1 MRGDG
6 LAGGDG
12 GAQRLGELIP
22 AALRGMA
29 AGVAE
34 RGGPIPAGGP
44 AAVAAALVAE
54 GGELAAGRAGLEA
67 AAERGRREP
76 EAAAAQAGAAGR
88 ATAEPGGRNSAEAAS
103 VQAAASGPAAALV
116 SGRAPT
122 VPRAGSSPHPATDRG
137 GPSPADAGPAAERR
151 DRKPTGGPVATR
163 SAESAPLPPALPRRG
178 VGAEA
183 ALEELSRLLAAGSA
197 DPADPSCAAHLHCPP
212 LAVAVAADVVA
223 SALNPS
229 MDSWDQAPVASELE
243 REFTTGIARLC
254 YPAAETPDA
263 VVTTGGTESNLLGL
277 LLARE
282 NGILQSVCGANAH
295 HSVARAAWLLGL
307 PAPIVVPCEG
317 DRMIPAAL
325 AEVAGPGTVVVAT
338 AGTTNT
344 GTLDPLP
351 EIAEICRRNKS
362 RLHVDAAYGGTALC
376 SDALKHKLAG
386 LELADSV
393 ALDLH
398 KFGWQPVAAG
408 LFAARE
414 AADLA
419 ALTVRAEYLNADD
432 DTEAGLPD
440 LLGRSI
446 RTSRRPDA
454 FRMAV
459 TLRALGTEGLGALVE
474 RCCATAAEVAERV
487 ERHPGLRLWGRPEL
501 STVVLR
507 PVAAD
512 ETGDDELVARVRRA
526 LLEAGTAVIGRAAL
540 PTGPG
545 GENQLWLKLTLLHPH
560 TTAEDY
566 RPLLDRIVATASAE
580 LVAHRES
587 PVAS

>member
-1 MRGDG
+1 MRADG
-6 LAGGDG
+6 LAGGEG
-12 GAQRLGELIP
+12 GADRLGELIP
-22 AALRGMA
+22 LALRGMA

-54 GGELAAGRAGLEA
+54 RGEPGPVVADAVEPGGADVGAAGLRRTAPEA
-67 AAERGRREP
+67 AAEGGEP
-76 EAAAAQAGAAGR
+76 GR
-88 ATAEPGGRNSAEAAS
+88 ADFGPQGSHWAAS
-103 VQAAASGPAAALV
+103 A
-116 SGRAPT
+116 
-122 VPRAGSSPHPATDRG
+122 
-137 GPSPADAGPAAERR
+137 PAAERGESGR
-151 DRKPTGGPVATR
+151 ADFGAEGSRRATP
-163 SAESAPLPPALPRRG
+163 AGNGALPRRG

-183 ALEELSRLLAAGSA
+183 ALEQLSRLLAAGSA
-197 DPADPSCAAHLHCPP
+197 DPADPACAAHLHCPP

-223 SALNPS
+223 GALNPS
-229 MDSWDQAPVASELE
+229 MDSWDQAPVAGELE

-254 YPAAETPDA
+254 YPGADRPDA

-282 NGILQSVCGANAH
+282 NGVVQPVCGANAH

-317 DRMIPAAL
+317 DRLLPDAL
-325 AEVAGPGTVVVAT
+325 DKILTPGCVVVAT

-351 EIAEICRRNKS
+351 EIAAICRRHEA
-362 RLHVDAAYGGTALC
+362 RLHVDAAYGGMALC
-376 SDALKHKLAG
+376 SEPLKTKLDG
-386 LELADSV
+386 LDLADSV

-414 AADLA
+414 AADLG

-459 TLRALGTEGLGALVE
+459 TVHALGTDGLGALVE
-474 RCCATAAEVAERV
+474 RCCATATELARRV
-487 ERHPGLRLWGRPEL
+487 EDHPGLRLWGAPEL

-507 PVAAD
+507 PVVAD
-512 ETGDDELVARVRRA
+512 EAGGDELVARVRRA

-545 GENQLWLKLTLLHPH
+545 GANQLWLKLTLLHPH
-560 TTAEDY
+560 TTAAGY
-566 RPLLDRIVATASAE
+566 LPLLDRIAATAGAE
-580 LVAHRES
+580 LVAGRES

>member
-1 MRGDG
+1 
-6 LAGGDG
+6 
-12 GAQRLGELIP
+12 
-22 AALRGMA
+22 
-29 AGVAE
+29 
-34 RGGPIPAGGP
+34 PIPAGGP
-44 AAVAAALVAE
+44 AAVAAALMAE
-54 GGELAAGRAGLEA
+54 HGEPGTADAREPEVGRA
-67 AAERGRREP
+67 AAESDGQVAVTGIDTLEP
-76 EAAAAQAGAAGR
+76 T
-88 ATAEPGGRNSAEAAS
+88 ATG
-103 VQAAASGPAAALV
+103 V
-116 SGRAPT
+116 
-122 VPRAGSSPHPATDRG
+122 
-137 GPSPADAGPAAERR
+137 
-151 DRKPTGGPVATR
+151 
-163 SAESAPLPPALPRRG
+163 LPRHG

-197 DPADPSCAAHLHCPP
+197 DPADPACAAHLHCPP
-212 LAVAVAADVVA
+212 LAVSVAADVVA

-254 YPAAETPDA
+254 YPDAPRPDA

-282 NGILQSVCGANAH
+282 TGIVQAVCGANAH

-307 PAPIVVPCEG
+307 PAPVVVPCEG
-317 DRMIPAAL
+317 DRMLPGAL

-351 EIAEICRRNKS
+351 AIAEICRRQGA

-376 SDALKHKLAG
+376 SDALKGKLAG

-459 TLRALGTEGLGALVE
+459 TVRALGTAGLGALVE
-474 RCCATAAEVAERV
+474 RC
-487 ERHPGLRLWGRPEL
+487 
-501 STVVLR
+501 
-507 PVAAD
+507 
-512 ETGDDELVARVRRA
+512 
-526 LLEAGTAVIGRAAL
+526 
-540 PTGPG
+540 
-545 GENQLWLKLTLLHPH
+545 
-560 TTAEDY
+560 
-566 RPLLDRIVATASAE
+566 
-580 LVAHRES
+580 
-587 PVAS
+587 

>member
-1 MRGDG
+1 MRADG
-6 LAGGDG
+6 LAGGEG
-12 GAQRLGELIP
+12 GADRLGELIP
-22 AALRGMA
+22 VALRGMA
-29 AGVAE
+29 AGIAE
-34 RGGPIPAGGP
+34 RGGPVPAGGP

-54 GGELAAGRAGLEA
+54 RGELDQATAAGGPVPAG
-67 AAERGRREP
+67 G
-76 EAAAAQAGAAGR
+76 AGR
-88 ATAEPGGRNSAEAAS
+88 QAATET
-103 VQAAASGPAAALV
+103 AAASRGALDPAATVPGAGSVAAEASRLRSAPGAAPHAEPAAAHRL
-116 SGRAPT
+116 
-122 VPRAGSSPHPATDRG
+122 
-137 GPSPADAGPAAERR
+137 PS
-151 DRKPTGGPVATR
+151 
-163 SAESAPLPPALPRRG
+163 ALPRTG

-197 DPADPSCAAHLHCPP
+197 DPADPACAAHLHCPP
-212 LAVAVAADVVA
+212 LAVSVAADVVA

-243 REFTTGIARLC
+243 REFTAGIARLC
-254 YPAAETPDA
+254 YPRAETPDA

-282 NGILQSVCGANAH
+282 RNPRAQPVCGANAH

-307 PAPIVVPCEG
+307 PAPVVVPCEG
-317 DRMIPAAL
+317 DRMLPGAL
-325 AEVAGPGTVVVAT
+325 AGVLTPDSVVVAT

-351 EIAEICRRNKS
+351 EIARICRRHQA
-362 RLHVDAAYGGTALC
+362 RLHVDAAYGGMALC
-376 SDALKHKLAG
+376 SESLKTKLAG

-459 TLRALGTEGLGALVE
+459 TVHALGTDGLGALVE
-474 RCCATAAEVAERV
+474 RCCTTATEVARLV
-487 ERHPGLRLWGRPEL
+487 DDHPGLRLWGTPEL

-507 PVAAD
+507 PSVAD
-512 ETGDDELVARVRRA
+512 ELGGDAGDELVARVRRA
-526 LLEAGTAVIGRAAL
+526 LLEAGTAVVGRAAL

-545 GENQLWLKLTLLHPH
+545 GENRLWLKLTLLHPG
-560 TTAEDY
+560 TTGGDY
-566 RPLLDRIVATASAE
+566 RPLLDRIAATAGAE
-580 LVAHRES
+580 LVAGRES

>member
-1 MRGDG
+1 MRADG
-6 LAGGDG
+6 LAGGHG
-12 GAQRLGELIP
+12 GADRLGELIP
-22 AALRGMA
+22 VALRGMA

-34 RGGPIPAGGP
+34 RGGPVPAGGP

-54 GGELAAGRAGLEA
+54 GGDLGAADHRAGPEVPPPDADEQDNTDPLSETGRA
-67 AAERGRREP
+67 
-76 EAAAAQAGAAGR
+76 
-88 ATAEPGGRNSAEAAS
+88 
-103 VQAAASGPAAALV
+103 
-116 SGRAPT
+116 
-122 VPRAGSSPHPATDRG
+122 
-137 GPSPADAGPAAERR
+137 
-151 DRKPTGGPVATR
+151 
-163 SAESAPLPPALPRRG
+163 ALPRRG
-178 VGAEA
+178 IGAEA
-183 ALEELSRLLAAGSA
+183 ALEQLSRLLAAGSA
-197 DPADPSCAAHLHCPP
+197 DPADPACAAHLHCPP
-212 LAVAVAADVVA
+212 LAVSVAADVVA
-223 SALNPS
+223 GALNPS

-243 REFTTGIARLC
+243 REFTAGIARLC
-254 YPAAETPDA
+254 YPDAGNPDA

-282 NGILQSVCGANAH
+282 NGIVQPVCGANAH

-317 DRMIPAAL
+317 DRLLPEAL
-325 AEVAGPGTVVVAT
+325 DEILTPGCVVVAT

-351 EIAEICRRNKS
+351 EIARICRRHNA
-362 RLHVDAAYGGTALC
+362 RLHVDAAYGGMALC
-376 SDALKHKLAG
+376 SDTLKTKLAG
-386 LELADSV
+386 LDHADSV

-414 AADLA
+414 AADLG

-459 TLRALGTEGLGALVE
+459 TVHALGTDGLGALVE
-474 RCCATAAEVAERV
+474 RCCATAAEVARHV
-487 ERHPGLRLWGRPEL
+487 EEHPGLRLWGPPEL

-507 PVAAD
+507 PVVAD
-512 ETGDDELVARVRRA
+512 ESGGDELVARVRRA

-540 PTGPG
+540 PTAPG
-545 GENQLWLKLTLLHPH
+545 GGNQLWLKLTLLHPH
-560 TTAEDY
+560 TTAADY
-566 RPLLDRIVATASAE
+566 LPLLDRIVATAGAE
-580 LVAHRES
+580 LVAGRES

>member
-1 MRGDG
+1 MREDG
-6 LAGGDG
+6 LAGGADG
-12 GAQRLGELIP
+12 ADRLGELIP
-22 AALRGMA
+22 VALRGMA
-29 AGVAE
+29 AGIAE

-54 GGELAAGRAGLEA
+54 GGELDAGVAGHAGGEGAAGSDRSAAPAGAAREPA
-67 AAERGRREP
+67 AAG
-76 EAAAAQAGAAGR
+76 EAAAAAVLS
-88 ATAEPGGRNSAEAAS
+88 AEPGVVECSARQPASAVLSAEPGATERGARR
-103 VQAAASGPAAALV
+103 PAARPSEPEPV
-116 SGRAPT
+116 SGT
-122 VPRAGSSPHPATDRG
+122 GAT
-137 GPSPADAGPAAERR
+137 
-151 DRKPTGGPVATR
+151 TG
-163 SAESAPLPPALPRRG
+163 ALPRRG

-197 DPADPSCAAHLHCPP
+197 DPADPGCAAHLHCPP

-243 REFTTGIARLC
+243 REFTAGIARLC
-254 YPAAETPDA
+254 YPHAGTPDA

-282 NGILQSVCGANAH
+282 HGIRQVVCGANAH

-307 PAPIVVPCEG
+307 PAPVVVPCER
-317 DRMIPAAL
+317 DRLLPGAL
-325 AEVAGPGTVVVAT
+325 ADAAGPHTVVVAT

-351 EIAEICRRNKS
+351 EIAGICRRAGA

-376 SDALKHKLAG
+376 SDALRPKLAG

-419 ALTVRAEYLNADD
+419 ALTVRAEYLNAGD

-459 TLRALGTEGLGALVE
+459 TVRALGTDGLGALVE
-474 RCCATAAEVAERV
+474 RCCATATQVAELV
-487 ERHPGLRLWGRPEL
+487 DAHPGLRLWGPPEL

-507 PVAAD
+507 PVAAE
-512 ETGDDELVARVRRA
+512 ETGGDELVARIRRA

-545 GENQLWLKLTLLHPH
+545 GATQLWLKLTLLHPH
-560 TTAEDY
+560 TTAADY
-566 RPLLDRIVATASAE
+566 RTLLDRIVATAGAE
-580 LVAHRES
+580 LVAVREN